1 MSYMEAVSVPTFAGP
16 GGLLQALINFVVGT
30 EISNENLGTGNGSAV
45 TFSGTLAHYPVG
57 LGRLV
62 ITCTIGGQV
71 RTATDDGSGV
81 LVGSHVQTSALTHAT
96 GVYSI
101 TFATAPDNGT
111 PVTASYLYGEPGR
124 DWRLLYTPKST
135 RTTNGVSESATSRT
149 LTIGTGN
156 GTQTQWTGTAT
167 AAVAYAT
174 FKITYTIGSTVYTAI
189 DDGLGH
195 IVGPY
200 VNSSTSTISYG
211 DTASY
216 VLNFTTA
223 PANATTIS
231 ASYYTHA
238 LAKYN
243 IREMV
248 LQNTGLSGQE
258 NIKIGISEYYTLP
271 TRFGWRFNAYIDF
284 DPNTN
289 NGNAFWQNTSTA
301 AGAPSMSVW
310 DGTMRMWLYS
320 NRQRIMGFIETSS
333 GWYQMFYIGFGNRAC
348 PASAYPYP
356 YYIAGDQGS
365 SRVDHNV
372 SGTAHR
378 WFINPNADGAAV
390 VVNPSNV
397 FLLSLV
403 ASSSRIK
410 SSVSG
415 WAATG
420 VLGGTT
426 STGGSVL
433 LPVYIYDPI
442 DGMFLM
448 SLDGAFFTP
457 CTLLS
462 ALDDLN
468 HDSHIYRVVPNLNRA
483 TYADMMAMEVA

>member
-1 MSYMEAVSVPTFAGP
+1 MEAVSVPTFAGP

-30 EISNENLGTGNGSAV
+30 EVSNENLGTGNGSAV
-45 TFSGTLAHYPVG
+45 TFAGTLAHYPVG

-62 ITCTIGGQV
+62 VSCTIGGQV
-71 RTATDDGSGV
+71 RTAMDNGAGV
-81 LVGSHVQTSALTHAT
+81 LVGNHVQASTLTHAT

-101 TFATAPDNGT
+101 TFATPPDNGT

-156 GTQTQWTGTAT
+156 GTRTQWTGTAT

-174 FKITYTIGSTVYTAI
+174 FKITYTIGSTVYTAT

-200 VNSSTSTISYG
+200 VNSATSTISYG

-216 VLNFTTA
+216 IINFTTA

-231 ASYYTHA
+231 ASYFTHA

-284 DPNTN
+284 DPNAN
-289 NGNAFWQNTSTA
+289 NGNAFWQNTITA

-320 NRQRIMGFIETSS
+320 NRQRITGFIETSS
-333 GWYQMFYIGFGNRAC
+333 GWYQMFYIGFGDRAC

-356 YYIAGDQGS
+356 YYVAGDQS
-365 SRVDHNV
+365 SGRVDHNV
-372 SGTAHR
+372 SDTTHR
-378 WFINPNADGAAV
+378 WYINPSVAGSAI

-397 FLLSLV
+397 FLTA
-403 ASSSRIK
+403 ASSGSRIK

-415 WAATG
+415 WTATG
-420 VLGGTT
+420 VVGGAT
-426 STGGSVL
+426 SSSGSVL
-433 LPVYIYDPI
+433 LPVYIYDPV
-442 DGMFLM
+442 DGIFLM
-448 SLDGAFFTP
+448 SLDGAAFAP
-457 CTLLS
+457 CSLVG
-462 ALDDLN
+462 ALDGISVGTDV
-468 HDSHIYRVVPNLNRA
+468 YRVVPNLNRA
-483 TYADMMAMEVA
+483 TYADMMAIKRV

>member
-1 MSYMEAVSVPTFAGP
+1 MAYMEAVSVPTFAGP
-16 GGLLQALINFVVGT
+16 DGILQALLNFVCGT
-30 EISNENLGTGNGSAV
+30 EVTGENLGTGNGSDV

-62 ITCTIGGQV
+62 VTCTIGGQV

-81 LVGSHVQTSALTHAT
+81 LVGSHVQASTLTHTT

-111 PVTASYLYGEPGR
+111 PVTAAYLYGEPGR

-135 RTTNGVSESATSRT
+135 RTTNGVSEFATART
-149 LTIGTGN
+149 LAVGTGN
-156 GTQTQWTGTAT
+156 GAQTQWTGTAT
-167 AAVAYAT
+167 AAVAYNT
-174 FKITYTIGSTVYTAI
+174 FKVTYTIGSTVYTAI

-200 VNSSTSTISYG
+200 VDSATSTVSYG

-216 VLNFTTA
+216 AINFTTA

-238 LAKYN
+238 SAKLN

-258 NIKIGISEYYTLP
+258 DIKIGISEYYTLP

-284 DPNTN
+284 DPNAN
-289 NGNAFWQNTSTA
+289 NGNAFWQNTITA

-310 DGTMRMWLYS
+310 DGTMRMWIYS
-320 NRQRIMGFIETSS
+320 NRQRITGFIETAS
-333 GWYQMFYIGFGNRAC
+333 GWYQMFYIGFGNRTC

-356 YYIAGDQGS
+356 YFIAGDQGS
-365 SRVDHNV
+365 SRVDHN
-372 SGTAHR
+372 SSDPAHR
-378 WFINPNADGAAV
+378 WYIKQGDVVGSAV

-397 FLLSLV
+397 FLTA
-403 ASSSRIK
+403 ASSNSRVK
-410 SSVSG
+410 TTVFG
-415 WAATG
+415 WNAPG
-420 VLGGTT
+420 VLGGAMA
-426 STGGSVL
+426 SNGAAL
-433 LPVYIYDPI
+433 IPVYVYDPV
-442 DGMFLM
+442 DRLFLM

-457 CTLLS
+457 CVLLA
-462 ALDDLN
+462 ALDGLTFGTDL
-468 HDSHIYRVVPNLNRA
+468 YRVFHNVSRS
-483 TYADMMAMEVA
+483 TYADMMAVERV